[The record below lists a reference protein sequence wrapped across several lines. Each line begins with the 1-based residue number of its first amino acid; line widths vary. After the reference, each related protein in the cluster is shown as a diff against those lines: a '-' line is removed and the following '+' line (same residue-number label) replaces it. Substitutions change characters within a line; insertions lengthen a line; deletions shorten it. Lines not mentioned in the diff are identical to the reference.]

1 MAPKQL
7 ELLASLRKEHRPL
20 RDTLD
25 QLAAQYEGKL
35 WHQVTQTLE
44 KVFEVAEAQTPQLG
58 QPLIQL
64 YDDFIADFAGKLN
77 LLKLSQLA
85 VKVSKH
91 YPDLNQ
97 RLEFLEKVLENLK
110 ALRHVK
116 IEEPSLY
123 LKMHVAENKLL
134 MGDSSACKQMME
146 EGKEKLEAAS
156 DVGLVSW
163 KPMCMVLRV

>member
-1 MAPKQL
+1 MAPRQL

-20 RDTLD
+20 QDILD

-44 KVFEVAEAQTPQLG
+44 KVFEVAEAQTPPLG
-58 QPLIQL
+58 SPLIQL

-77 LLKLSQLA
+77 LLKLAQLA
-85 VKVSKH
+85 VRVSKH
-91 YPDLNQ
+91 YAELQQ
-97 RLEFLEKVLENLK
+97 RLVFLEKVLENLK

-123 LKMHVAENKLL
+123 LRMHIAENKLM
-134 MGDSSACKQMME
+134 MGDAAACKQMME
-146 EGKEKLEAAS
+146 EGKEKLDAAS
-156 DVGLVSW
+156 DVGWGTCTSG
-163 KPMCMVLRV
+163 R